1 MIKVYTLFFLLFL
14 SNIGKSED
22 SAIVDSVKN
31 PLDTIEVSLIKEG
44 ILLPLQVYAF
54 VQNLEDFYNDVEGT
68 LSISDYL
75 ITTEDAQVLLE
86 QVSGE
91 AEADNYS
98 QEQIISNFLELSTRA
113 FNKLNSI
120 KNDVNQL
127 HVFSF
132 KSNKINPSS
141 PAPDRNILRIAF
153 LKNKEYVSVY
163 QINLLLV
170 NGKIKLLHA
179 Q

>member
-1 MIKVYTLFFLLFL
+1 MIKVYTLFFLLFFT
-14 SNIGKSED
+14 IIAKSEVLAIED
-22 SAIVDSVKN
+22 SIVN

-44 ILLPLQVYAF
+44 VLLPAQVYTF
-54 VQNLEDFYNDVEGT
+54 VQNLENFYNDVEGT
-68 LSISDYL
+68 SSINDYL
-75 ITTEDAQVLLE
+75 ITNDDAQVLLE

-153 LKNKEYVSVY
+153 LKDKEYVNVY
-163 QINLLLV
+163 QINLLLI
-170 NGKIKLLHA
+170 NGQIKLLHA